1 MGSQK
6 DEVVGRLFIS
16 TIQVIRFVLTA
27 LEKKF
32 NLVQCIYHVACL
44 HNFIYTHKYSK
55 FHRMLYTLFS
65 IYEILE
71 FMYTISSIFQILLE
85 MNNPSGVQIF
95 FSFADPPAHSIELL
109 ILAACCVVW
118 SSVIEAIALY
128 GHRRTDIACE

>member
-85 MNNPSGVQIF
+85 MNNPSGVQIYIF
-95 FSFADPPAHSIELL
+95 F
-109 ILAACCVVW
+109 C
-118 SSVIEAIALY
+118 
-128 GHRRTDIACE
+128 